1 MKPDSQSRVDRPG
14 IEQYM
19 SQVVEFREK
28 LIVLMHITARQ
39 LARWPE
45 LGSIR
50 YSNIVKGGHRNSF
63 SEDGIVAMATR
74 YHKGY

>member
-1 MKPDSQSRVDRPG
+1 
-14 IEQYM
+14 M

-28 LIVLMHITARQ
+28 LIVLMHIIARQ

-50 YSNIVKGGHRNSF
+50 YSNTVKGRHCNSF
-63 SEDGIVAMATR
+63 IKDGIVAIATR